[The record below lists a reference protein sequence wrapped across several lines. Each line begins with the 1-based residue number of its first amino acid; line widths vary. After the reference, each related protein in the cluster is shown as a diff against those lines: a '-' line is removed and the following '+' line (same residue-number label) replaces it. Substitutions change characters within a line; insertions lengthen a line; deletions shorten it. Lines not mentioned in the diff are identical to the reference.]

1 LSSKNSKSVVGLIWG
16 FLYARRDNAESGG
29 TLAEQKEAE
38 RRNYAERSGTEE
50 KQKKEGN
57 GGTMPR
63 EGGRRKNRGA
73 EAMNGG
79 DLWHSVK

>member
-57 GGTMPR
+57 GGAMPSVAGT
-63 EGGRRKNRGA
+63 EEKQRG
-73 EAMNGG
+73 
-79 DLWHSVK
+79 